1 MKKKYYIGLI
11 LLSILFSGCVKKY
24 EYKVI
29 VYHRTENK
37 EINTEDTLTVK
48 TTSYYPHFVLRDGT
62 NEFKI
67 IEPNPLFPW
76 TTRTREIDVGY
87 DQVGY
92 YIISG
97 LIKKP

>member
-11 LLSILFSGCVKKY
+11 LLLILFSGCVKKY

-37 EINTEDTLTVK
+37 DINTEDTITIK
-48 TTSYYPHFVLRDGT
+48 TTSYYPHFELRAGT
-62 NEFKI
+62 CEFKI

-76 TTRTREIDVGY
+76 TRRTRKIEVGY
-87 DQVGY
+87 DQNGY
-92 YIISG
+92 SIISG
-97 LIKKP
+97 LIKQP